1 MFCFFFFF
9 QKAENN
15 RFKKMPV
22 SQNFVTFFFV
32 LVRPVDQQIDLVLP
46 YRTVHVNAVDDVS
59 TGCYFVP

>member
-1 MFCFFFFF
+1 
-9 QKAENN
+9 
-15 RFKKMPV
+15 MPV

-32 LVRPVDQQIDLVLP
+32 LVRPVDQQIDLVSP